1 MIEQCANL
9 VVEISK
15 LQRMVINFKGFGLEV
30 DLSSHEHQ
38 TFKVTEDTG
47 GKGNPQA
54 NNSGNTTYMH
64 KYPSK

>member
-9 VVEISK
+9 VGEISK

-30 DLSSHEHQ
+30 DLSSHEYQ

-54 NNSGNTTYMH
+54 NILGNTTYMH